1 MDYKILGSGGYG
13 IVISPPLK
21 THKSKKKN
29 YVSKIIQ
36 KKKKNYNN
44 EFKIS
49 KKLKNIKNIK
59 NHFCLIEDIKIIKQ
73 NEIPK
78 NVIESRPG
86 ARFKKKNK
94 DYISLLMPY
103 CGNEILNK
111 KYQLYL
117 KNNNNFTI
125 FISHLLQSLKYLKTK
140 KIVLGDIKLENLL
153 VKNNNPILI
162 DYGGSKIINNIYKNI
177 HELVI
182 SQGYRSPDYY
192 LFSEAIYDEDNDI
205 LKSKIT
211 YKDINNTI
219 KDLIHKDYISELVYD
234 MTVGVSERY
243 SIANKDNNDAKDEKE
258 SINNLK
264 KYYRLYKNKEYTMN
278 TIKNLKNNIYK
289 FDIYSLGRV
298 FEDLYKILNLNNSK
312 ILSLIKNMIEFN
324 HEKRFDIDQCI
335 SFNLN

>member
-1 MDYKILGSGGYG
+1 MNYKILGSGGYG
-13 IVISPPLK
+13 IIISPTLK
-21 THKSKKKN
+21 THKYKKKK
-29 YVSKIIQ
+29 YVSKIIN

-49 KKLKNIKNIK
+49 KKLKNIKNID
-59 NHFCLIEDIKIIKQ
+59 NHFCLIEDLKIIKP
-73 NEIPK
+73 NKLPK
-78 NVIESRPG
+78 NVIKYHY
-86 ARFKKKNK
+86 RFQNKNK

-103 CGNEILNK
+103 CGNNILNK

-117 KNNNNFTI
+117 KNNNNFTV
-125 FISHLLQSLKYLKTK
+125 FISHLLKSLKYLKNK
-140 KIVLGDIKLENLL
+140 KIVMGDIKIDNLL

-162 DYGGSKIINNIYKNI
+162 DYGGSKVINNIYKNI

-182 SQGYRSPDYY
+182 SQGYRSPDFY
-192 LFSEAIYDEDNDI
+192 LFDSVIYDEDKDI

-219 KDLIHKDYISELVYD
+219 KDLIQKDYISEVVY
-234 MTVGVSERY
+234 E
-243 SIANKDNNDAKDEKE
+243 ICNNDDKE
-258 SINNLK
+258 TINNLK
-264 KYYRLYKNKEYTMN
+264 KYYRLYKNKEYTIN

-298 FEDLYKILNLNNSK
+298 CEELYKILNLNNSK

-324 HEKRFDIDQCI
+324 HEKRFDIDQ
-335 SFNLN
+335 L

>member
-1 MDYKILGSGGYG
+1 MNYKILGTGGYG

-29 YVSKIIQ
+29 YVSKIIH

-86 ARFKKKNK
+86 ARF
-94 DYISLLMPY
+94 
-103 CGNEILNK
+103 
-111 KYQLYL
+111 Q
-117 KNNNNFTI
+117 
-125 FISHLLQSLKYLKTK
+125 K
-140 KIVLGDIKLENLL
+140 KIVLGDIKIENLL

-192 LFSEAIYDEDNDI
+192 LFSDAIYDEDNDI

-219 KDLIHKDYISELVYD
+219 KDLIHKDSISEVVYE
-234 MTVGVSERY
+234 MTVGVSEEY
-243 SIANKDNNDAKDEKE
+243 SISKIVDTDDKE

-264 KYYRLYKNKEYTMN
+264 KYYRLYKNKEYTIN

>member
-1 MDYKILGSGGYG
+1 MNYKILGSGGYG
-13 IVISPPLK
+13 IIISHPLK

-49 KKLKNIKNIK
+49 KKLKNIKNVK
-59 NHFCLIEDIKIIKQ
+59 NHFCLIEDLKIIKP
-73 NEIPK
+73 NELPK
-78 NVIESRPG
+78 NVINHHYRYQ
-86 ARFKKKNK
+86 KKDK

-103 CGNEILNK
+103 CGNNILNK

-117 KNNNNFTI
+117 KNSNNFTI
-125 FISHLLQSLKYLKTK
+125 FVSHLLQSLKYLKNK
-140 KIVLGDIKLENLL
+140 KIVLGDIKIDNLL
-153 VKNNNPILI
+153 VKNNNPIII
-162 DYGGSKIINNIYKNI
+162 DYGGSKIINNINNINKNI

-182 SQGYRSPDYY
+182 SQGYRSPDFY
-192 LFSEAIYDEDNDI
+192 LFDSVVYDEDNDI

-211 YKDINNTI
+211 YNDINNTI
-219 KDLIHKDYISELVYD
+219 KDLINKESISEVVY
-234 MTVGVSERY
+234 E
-243 SIANKDNNDAKDEKE
+243 ICNKDDIE

-264 KYYRLYKNKEYTMN
+264 KYYRLYKNKKYTIN
-278 TIKNLKNNIYK
+278 TIKNLKNNIFK

-298 FEDLYKILNLNNSK
+298 LEDLYKILNLNNTK
-312 ILSLIKNMIEFN
+312 ILTLIKNMIEFN

-335 SFNLN
+335 DFLYKIKI